1 MSFLLL
7 FYASEQVFERS
18 LFLRFLVLFTFAV
31 GMYGVGTSWV
41 HNSFQSVGDLS
52 GTISGWIT
60 ALFVLAASGVFSG
73 ILVVIQEIWAL
84 RPRFI
89 ETEKNTMTLVRK
101 PSSAQ
106 RRYSVFGTVFGW
118 IVFEFL
124 NTLIEWELSFPW
136 LLAGYAFIDTWL
148 VGLATVGGVTLVS
161 FFVLVTAT
169 ALYRIRRMRL
179 ITMVLVVVPWLLGV
193 VLLNIPWTRSVEEK
207 EVALV
212 QNNFSIMEKMEENGP
227 TRSWRT
233 NTRLTLEADGV
244 DLVIWPEVAIHSF
257 LTQELVYSLYSL
269 AKRVDASLITGTLS
283 HSNSR
288 DGESVIHNVAVGV
301 TKYEPEYQEYKKTK
315 MAPFG
320 EIIPFKPVLEPI
332 VKWLQLPV
340 NAIGPG
346 IGAQRNMDL
355 DGVNVGITICYEIA
369 FPSYVAARSK
379 NSDVLVTI
387 SEDAWMGNSVGPAQH
402 MQIARMRAVETG
414 RYLARATTR
423 GISGLVD
430 PKGKLIATMPVNQQG
445 VVRGIVQTMEGETW
459 FVRYLSGLSG
469 WIWGVLVLLGGG
481 VISAFG
487 GVIGLIFLRRIFFR
501 EVDTIEDDESVS
513 EEVPGIDVETGQEG
527 EPENDRH

>member
-1 MSFLLL
+1 MSFVLL
-7 FYASEQVFERS
+7 FYASEQVFERAF
-18 LFLRFLVLFTFAV
+18 LLRFLVLFAFAV

-52 GTISGWIT
+52 GTISVWIT
-60 ALFVLAASGVFSG
+60 ALFVLAAAILFSG
-73 ILVVIQEIWAL
+73 ILGVIQEIWAL

-89 ETEKNTMTLVRK
+89 ETEKDTMTLVRK
-101 PSSAQ
+101 PSSAH

-118 IVFEFL
+118 MVFEFL

-148 VGLATVGGVTLVS
+148 VGFATVGGVTLVS
-161 FFVLVTAT
+161 FFVLITAS
-169 ALYRIRRMRL
+169 ALYRIRRIRL
-179 ITMVLVVVPWLLGV
+179 LTIVLAVIPWLLAV
-193 VLLNIPWTRSVEEK
+193 VLLNVPWTRPVEEK
-207 EVALV
+207 EVALI
-212 QNNFSIMEKMEENGP
+212 QNNFSIMEKMEEDGP
-227 TRSWRT
+227 THSWRT

-269 AKRVDASLITGTLS
+269 AARVDASVVTGTLS
-283 HSNSR
+283 LTNSR
-288 DGESVIHNVAVGV
+288 DGESVIHNIAVGV
-301 TKYEPEYQEYKKTK
+301 TKYEPEYQEYQKTK

-346 IGAQRNMDL
+346 IGTQHNMDL
-355 DGVNVGITICYEIA
+355 DGLDVGITICYEIA

-379 NSDVLVTI
+379 NSGILVTI

-423 GISGLVD
+423 GISGIVD
-430 PKGKLIATMPVNQQG
+430 PRGKLIATMPANQQG
-445 VVRGIVQTMEGETW
+445 VVRGTVQTMEGETW
-459 FVRYLSGLSG
+459 FVRYLSGMTG
-469 WIWGVLVLLGGG
+469 WLWGVLVLLGGG
-481 VISAFG
+481 MVSAFG
-487 GVIGLIFLRRIFFR
+487 GVVGLLFLRQIFFR
-501 EVDTIEDDESVS
+501 EVDKVDDESAPDKVS
-513 EEVPGIDVETGQEG
+513 EGDTDTGEET